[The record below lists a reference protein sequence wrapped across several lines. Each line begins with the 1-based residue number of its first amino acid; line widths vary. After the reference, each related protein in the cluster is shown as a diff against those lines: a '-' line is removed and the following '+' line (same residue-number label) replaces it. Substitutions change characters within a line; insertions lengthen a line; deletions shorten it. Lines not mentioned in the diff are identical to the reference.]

1 MQMTPMNE
9 SPKATLQNKT
19 FFSAT
24 LERLRI
30 LLSKTG
36 DSEPEQAIK
45 VRLTIGLGILF
56 YFALP
61 WSDGE
66 RLQDTLLS
74 HPTLVTLAYYAGAM
88 AIAIALI
95 RNPRPSPI
103 RRFAGILL
111 DLGSL
116 SILMFYS
123 GDESVFLFILYLWVI
138 LGNGFR
144 YGTQYLYLSLSVG
157 LIGFSVAVV
166 YGPYWQLPQ
175 HQLIGY
181 SLLLLLI
188 VIPLYSAFLINKLH
202 VAIKTAKLAN
212 EAKSRFLANM
222 SHELRTPLN
231 GVIGIADL
239 LGETKLSPQ
248 QYEFVNIM
256 RNSAQTLSGLIE
268 NVLDISKIEAGK
280 IHIARESFDLHSL
293 INNVIELQ
301 AIMGESKALR
311 VSYHIDS
318 RIDYHLIGDPQ
329 HLQQVLINLLGNA
342 IKFTDSGSV
351 KLLLE
356 QKTTDTISKKTR
368 IRFEVRD
375 TGIGIAEEY
384 LDKIFEN
391 FTQANMSNTS
401 KYQGTGLGTTI
412 SKQLVELMGGEI
424 GVRSELGRGTTF
436 WFELPFDTHS
446 EYDLELNQHKVLI
459 LATEATTSS
468 LRQSLDTWKLDY
480 QFVQSSAQAMSVL
493 MNAAEQETPYST
505 LIIDNECLAGISP
518 VQYAKLLGQEE
529 RLQHLSLVLINHQA
543 NVLLDDDLNQFYRS
557 AVSDINDKRTL
568 FNAIHSA
575 ESVVYNA
582 DKVVKLNDFY
592 QAEASGQTKLTILI
606 AEDNNVNQ
614 RVLAGLLGQ
623 LGHKLIIANTGE
635 EAMNMISTRFDDIDL
650 MVLDMNMPGYSGI
663 EIIKAAQFIDTS
675 RKIPSMI
682 LTADATPETRQN
694 CIDAGADVFLTKPID
709 SKMLLSEVAK
719 IEKDS
724 SDSAST
730 NLQQSVSQAETNED
744 PVLDRQLIHEL
755 EQLGG
760 GEDFIKSLVSGFEY
774 DGRKHVDIINN
785 AVFDDY
791 YQFRESLHALKGSST
806 EIGAIKLAELARQA
820 EQLKPE
826 HVNSPEIKQVA
837 RDIKQAFDEA
847 LTALKQTLSDH
858 HYETKH

>member
-1 MQMTPMNE
+1 MND
-9 SPKATLQNKT
+9 SDNAKPDRKNGFLA
-19 FFSAT
+19 
-24 LERLRI
+24 RI
-30 LLSKTG
+30 EHFRSILSKTG

-66 RLQDTLLS
+66 QLQDTLLS
-74 HPTLVTLAYYAGAM
+74 HPTLVTLIYYAGAM
-88 AIAIALI
+88 AIAIAIL
-95 RNPRPSPI
+95 RNPHPSPI

-123 GDESVFLFILYLWVI
+123 GDESVFLFILYVWVI

-157 LIGFSVAVV
+157 LIGFSIAVV
-166 YGPYWQLPQ
+166 YGPYWQDLQ
-175 HQLIGY
+175 HKHIGF
-181 SLLLLLI
+181 SLLLLLL
-188 VIPLYSAFLINKLH
+188 VIPVYSAFLINKLH

-280 IHIARESFDLHSL
+280 IHIAKESFDLHSL
-293 INNVIELQ
+293 INNIIELQ
-301 AIMGESKALR
+301 AVMGESKDLR

-318 RIDYHLIGDPQ
+318 NIDYRLIGDPQ
-329 HLQQVLINLLGNA
+329 HLRQVLINLLGNA
-342 IKFTDSGSV
+342 IKFTDTGSV

-356 QKTTDTISKKTR
+356 KVATDTISQKIT

-384 LDKIFEN
+384 LDKIFDN
-391 FTQANMSNTS
+391 FTQANVSNTS

-424 GVRSELGRGTTF
+424 GVKSELGAGTTF

-446 EYDLELNQHKVLI
+446 EYDLELNEQKVLV
-459 LATEATTSS
+459 LATERINDA
-468 LRQSLDTWKLDY
+468 LRQSFDTWNLDY
-480 QFVQSSAQAMSVL
+480 QCVQSSAQAMSSL
-493 MNAAEQETPYST
+493 MTVAEKQQPFST
-505 LIIDNECLAGISP
+505 LVIDSECMAGVSP
-518 VQYAKLLGQEE
+518 VQYAQLLGQENS
-529 RLQHLSLVLINHQA
+529 LQHLSLVLVNHKGD
-543 NVLLDDDLNQFYRS
+543 VLQDEELNQFYRS
-557 AVSDINDKRTL
+557 SVSDVADKRAL
-568 FNAIHSA
+568 FNALHSA
-575 ESVVYNA
+575 ESIFYNA

-592 QAEASGQTKLTILI
+592 QSEANTQAKLTILI
-606 AEDNNVNQ
+606 AEDNIVNQ
-614 RVLAGLLGQ
+614 RVLSGILGQ
-623 LGHKLIIANTGE
+623 IGHKLLLANSGE
-635 EAMNMISTRFDDIDL
+635 EAMSLISEHFDEIDL
-650 MVLDMNMPGYSGI
+650 MVLDMNMPEYSGI
-663 EIIKAAQFIDTS
+663 DIIKATQFIDTS

-682 LTADATPETRQN
+682 LTADATPEARQN
-694 CIDAGADVFLTKPID
+694 CIDAGADIFLTKPIN
-709 SKMLLSEVAK
+709 SKAFLSEIAHIAK
-719 IEKDS
+719 S
-724 SDSAST
+724 SKQK
-730 NLQQSVSQAETNED
+730 QQSRNELND
-744 PVLDRQLIHEL
+744 TLPKADEEQLLDYHLISEL
-755 EQLGG
+755 EHLGG
-760 GEDFIKSLVSGFEY
+760 GEQFINSLVNGFEY
-774 DGRKHVDIINN
+774 DGQKHVDIINN

-791 YQFRESLHALKGSST
+791 YQYRESLHALKGSST
-806 EIGAIKLAELARQA
+806 EIGAIKLAGLTRQA
-820 EQLKPE
+820 EQIKPDQI
-826 HVNSPEIKQVA
+826 NSHEIKQIA
-837 RDIKQAFDEA
+837 RDISQVFNDS
-847 LTALKQTLSDH
+847 LVALKKTITDH
-858 HYETKH
+858 NYETKH

>member
-1 MQMTPMNE
+1 MND
-9 SPKATLQNKT
+9 SDNAKPNRKHRFLAR
-19 FFSAT
+19 
-24 LERLRI
+24 LEHFRSI
-30 LLSKTG
+30 LNNTG

-61 WSDGE
+61 WNDGE
-66 RLQDTLLS
+66 QLQDTLLS
-74 HPTLVTLAYYAGAM
+74 HPTLVTLIYYAGAM
-88 AIAIALI
+88 AIAIAIL
-95 RNPRPSPI
+95 RHPHPSPF

-144 YGTQYLYLSLSVG
+144 YGTRYLYLSLCVG
-157 LIGFSVAVV
+157 LIGFSIAVV
-166 YGPYWQLPQ
+166 YGPYWQDLQ
-175 HQLIGY
+175 HKPIGF
-181 SLLLLLI
+181 SLLLLLL
-188 VIPLYSAFLINKLH
+188 VIPVYSAFLINKLH

-280 IHIARESFDLHSL
+280 IHIAKESFDLHSL
-293 INNVIELQ
+293 INNIIELQ
-301 AIMGESKALR
+301 AVMGESKDLR

-318 RIDYHLIGDPQ
+318 NIDYRLIGDPQ
-329 HLQQVLINLLGNA
+329 HLRQVLINLLGNA

-356 QKTTDTISKKTR
+356 KLAADTISQKIT

-384 LDKIFEN
+384 LDKIFDN

-424 GVRSELGRGTTF
+424 GVKSELGRGTTF

-446 EYDLELNQHKVLI
+446 EYELELNEHKVLV
-459 LATEATTSS
+459 LATEKITSS
-468 LRQSLDTWKLDY
+468 LCQSFDTWNLEY
-480 QFVQSSAQAMSVL
+480 QCVQSSAQAMSAL
-493 MNAAEQETPYST
+493 MTAAENEQPFST
-505 LIIDNECLAGISP
+505 LVIDSDCMAGISP
-518 VQYAKLLGQEE
+518 VQYAQLLTQEDS
-529 RLQHLSLVLINHQA
+529 LQHLSLVLVNH
-543 NVLLDDDLNQFYRS
+543 NEDVLQDEELNQFYRS
-557 AVSDINDKRTL
+557 SVKDVLDKRAL
-568 FNAIHSA
+568 FNALHSA
-575 ESVVYNA
+575 ESTFYNA
-582 DKVVKLNDFY
+582 DKVVKLNEYY
-592 QAEASGQTKLTILI
+592 QSEANSQTQLTILI
-606 AEDNNVNQ
+606 AEDNVVNQ
-614 RVLAGLLGQ
+614 RVLSGILSQ
-623 LGHKLIIANTGE
+623 IGHKLILANTGE
-635 EAMNMISTRFDDIDL
+635 EAMSLISENYDEIDL
-650 MVLDMNMPGYSGI
+650 MLLDMNMPGYSGI
-663 EIIKAAQFIDTS
+663 DIIKATQFMDTS
-675 RKIPSMI
+675 RKIPSII
-682 LTADATPETRQN
+682 LTADATPEARQN
-694 CIDAGADVFLTKPID
+694 SIDAGADIFLTKPIN
-709 SKMLLSEVAK
+709 SKALLSEIASFTK
-719 IEKDS
+719 QSKQKQS
-724 SDSAST
+724 SPPPFSESIST
-730 NLQQSVSQAETNED
+730 PDNEQL
-744 PVLDRQLIHEL
+744 LDYRLISEL

-760 GEDFIKSLVSGFEY
+760 GEQFINSLVSGFEY
-774 DGRKHVDIINN
+774 DGRKHIDIINS

-791 YQFRESLHALKGSST
+791 YQYRESLHALKGSST
-806 EIGAIKLAELARQA
+806 EIGAIKLAGLTRQA
-820 EQLKPE
+820 EQIKPDQI
-826 HVNSPEIKQVA
+826 NSHEIKQIA
-837 RDIKQAFDEA
+837 RDISQVFNDS
-847 LTALKQTLSDH
+847 LVALKKTITDH
-858 HYETKH
+858 SYETKH